1 MAATAE
7 DFDVRLLCQ
16 TCDLAPSSFYY
27 AARRQQNTA
36 LRAAIEQV
44 ALEFPRYGY
53 RRMTAELR
61 RRDWPVN
68 RKRVLRLMRE
78 GSLLVQVRRLVRTSI
93 CRPGRGRLPEERR
106 QEGVTC

>member
-1 MAATAE
+1 
-7 DFDVRLLCQ
+7 
-16 TCDLAPSSFYY
+16 
-27 AARRQQNTA
+27 
-36 LRAAIEQV
+36 
-44 ALEFPRYGY
+44 
-53 RRMTAELR
+53 MTAELR